1 MKRCLALAGWLTL
14 LSPAHAEVLRWG
26 TLTVTVTPRAEGN
39 IEGEA
44 RAVVRNG
51 NRTVLTVS
59 GWNVAAEL
67 QPLRPGGLPE
77 LVLSTFSGGAH
88 CCSAYYAFTQDAG
101 RVENLAIIDGGNYGL
116 RFVDLNRDG
125 TKELL
130 FASDRLAY
138 YDWPYAVSPA
148 LLTVLAWDGV
158 RLADRTHAYTYV
170 PAQEAARNLGDLL
183 AGLGKNAD
191 LTNLKARLGGYYAN
205 MILAGQGAQAE
216 EVLRA
221 RVFAKSSAL
230 RDWFRQHR
238 SGLIDATYAP
248 AEGRMRVA
256 ERTTYPLK
264 EPEQP

>member
-1 MKRCLALAGWLTL
+1 MKRCLALAGLLTL

-26 TLTVTVTPRAEGN
+26 TLTVTVTPRPEGN
-39 IEGEA
+39 TRGEA

-51 NRTVLTVS
+51 SRTVLTVS
-59 GWNVAAEL
+59 GWDVAAEL

-88 CCSAYYAFTQDAG
+88 CCVTYYTFTQDAG
-101 RVENLAIIDGGNYGL
+101 RVENLAVIDGGNYGL
-116 RFVDLNRDG
+116 RFVDLSGDG

-158 RLADRTHAYTYV
+158 RLADRTRAYAYV
-170 PAQEAARNLGDLL
+170 PAQEAARNLGALL
-183 AGLGKNAD
+183 AELTKGGD

-205 MILAGQGAQAE
+205 MILAGQGVQAE
-216 EVLRA
+216 EVLRT
-221 RVFAKSSAL
+221 RVFPKSPAL
-230 RDWFRQHR
+230 RDWFRLHR
-238 SGLIDATYAP
+238 PDLIDATYAP
-248 AEGRMRVA
+248 AEGRVRVVGS
-256 ERTTYPLK
+256 TTYPLR

>member
-1 MKRCLALAGWLTL
+1 MKKCLALAGLLTL
-14 LSPAHAEVLRWG
+14 LSPAHAEALRWG
-26 TLTVTVTPRAEGN
+26 TLTVTVTPRPEGK

-51 NRTVLTVS
+51 SRIALTVS
-59 GWNVAAEL
+59 GWNVAAEV

-77 LVLSTFSGGAH
+77 LVLTTFSGGAH
-88 CCSAYYAFTQDAG
+88 CCSVYYAFTQDAG

-158 RLADRTHAYTYV
+158 RLADRTRAYAYV

-183 AGLGKNAD
+183 AGLGKDDD

-205 MILAGQGAQAE
+205 MILAGQGTQAE
-216 EVLRA
+216 EVLRT
-221 RVFAKSSAL
+221 RVFPNSPAL

-238 SGLIDATYAP
+238 PSLIDATYAP
-248 AEGRMRVA
+248 AEGRVRVA
-256 ERTTYPLK
+256 ESPTYPLK